1 MVFARN
7 DLTGSRQTHFLSL
20 MLLWLLGSVA
30 LGLLGPYGT
39 WVLLPLVW
47 RLVFWAGILIAA
59 VTVAG
64 GAAFLARLVVPQRPF
79 VALMIEGGLT
89 ALILGPMIW
98 SLCCVLPHADP
109 ALIPPPSK
117 IMVAVLAVW
126 LCVVLLRARA
136 RGAVP
141 PPAAMA
147 DHTGQGVPPAQ
158 PTPPAITRPAFLAR
172 SDLDLP
178 GAVMRVSADD
188 HYLVIQTTHGSGR
201 MIMRFRDAMPDL
213 EELPGFRIHRSHW
226 VAAEAVL
233 RVRAEG
239 RRHVMDLVDGTV
251 LPVSQSY
258 LAPLRAVGL
267 LDQRG
272 MGNAMGGD
280 PSKIASA
287 PSAIR
292 PASSG
297 RSQNNPPV

>member
-7 DLTGSRQTHFLSL
+7 DPAGPRQTTFWSL
-20 MLLWLLGSVA
+20 ALLWLLGSVA

-47 RLVFWAGILIAA
+47 RLSFWAAILIAA

-64 GAAFLARLVVPQRPF
+64 GAAFLSRLVLPRRPF
-79 VALMIEGGLT
+79 LGLWLEGGLT

-109 ALIPPPSK
+109 ALVPPPGK
-117 IMVAVLAVW
+117 IMLAVFAVW
-126 LCVVLLRARA
+126 LCVLLLRGLPRRA
-136 RGAVP
+136 PP
-141 PPAAMA
+141 PPAALVA
-147 DHTGQGVPPAQ
+147 RDRQVARTDIETVPN
-158 PTPPAITRPAFLAR
+158 ITRPAFLAR

-178 GAVMRVSADD
+178 GAVMRVSAAD
-188 HYLVIQTTHGSGR
+188 HYLEIQTTQSTGR

-213 EELPGFRIHRSHW
+213 EELAGFRIHRSHW

-239 RRHVMDLVDGTV
+239 RRHVMDLIDGTV
-251 LPVSQSY
+251 LPVSQAY
-258 LAPLRAVGL
+258 LEPLRAVGL
-267 LDQRG
+267 LDHRG
-272 MGNAMGGD
+272 MGKRMGEG

-287 PSAIR
+287 SLAIK
-292 PASSG
+292 PDSSG